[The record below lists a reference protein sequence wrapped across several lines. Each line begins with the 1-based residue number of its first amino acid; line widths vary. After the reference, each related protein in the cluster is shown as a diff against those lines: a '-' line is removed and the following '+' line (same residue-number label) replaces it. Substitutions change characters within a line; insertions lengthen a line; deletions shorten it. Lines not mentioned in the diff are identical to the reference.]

1 MKQKTKIKTANTIKE
16 PDNKIACCPA
26 LILFILAY
34 LFQTAFQTGALS

>member
-1 MKQKTKIKTANTIKE
+1 MKPKTKLKSANTVKE

-34 LFQTAFQTGALS
+34 LFQTASQTGALS

>member
-1 MKQKTKIKTANTIKE
+1 MKLKTKLKSANTVKE